1 MGRLRRSLG
10 ASLVATLG
18 AGLLVGLQASPASA
32 AVSLSGARMWAP
44 NTSYTGSADTAEKI
58 NAIVKSG
65 DVLYVGGSF
74 SQLRPEPG
82 AGVPSL
88 AQPNLYAVDTRTGA
102 YLPAFRPVVNGMVEA
117 LEVDAATGTLFVGG
131 RFTQVNG
138 QANAGFAILD
148 AATGQLKPGITQR
161 PVNKGGATPGVVM
174 GIKRVGRQLYVAGDF
189 VNIGAAQ
196 RGNLARLDI
205 DAGLTPDPFQA
216 FIAGMVR
223 AVDVDPA
230 NPGRIYIGG
239 EFSGVRESAGGAT
252 LAGTRWLAA
261 LQTSGPSTGLP
272 DASFIPNVPCD
283 TDPVCTNPTRG
294 RRVVARNGLVYVA
307 FGGGSGRFGIYNQ
320 STGLNLRMLR
330 ADGDVQT
337 VALIGD
343 RVYVG
348 GHFTRIFGGETR
360 CQLFSV
366 LAASPWSV
374 QADPNFDN
382 GSHLGV
388 FEVAGDAG
396 GDVFAAGH
404 LVSPNTAAS
413 PACNLG
419 NSTATYNHIVRLSP
433 TPANDTTAPSVPAVN
448 VAPSP
453 FTAANVSWSPS
464 SDASGVSTY
473 YLYVNGVRT
482 EALSGA
488 QTFRALGGLNPRTSY
503 TVQVQALDQFGN
515 RSALSAPVSFVT
527 GSPPPALP
535 NPLRAFGQFFPTAT
549 PARIL
554 DTRVGIG
561 GISGPLTGGAPVRF
575 PVLGVGGVPAT
586 GVQSVVLNMTV
597 AEPTQ
602 GGFVTIYPTGEAR
615 PTASNLNF
623 AAGETV
629 PNLVQARV
637 GVDGTVEAFLN
648 AGSSHLIADVV
659 GWFASNAETRPGSR
673 IEPQSP
679 ERVLDTRPA
688 TRVGPHGPV
697 GRGQAIEV
705 QVVPAG
711 QGYTGVVLNLTGT
724 EPTSSTYVTAFPGHA
739 GQSARGLEPQ
749 PPTGRDPAQPG
760 DGRGVAPGHHQAV
773 QLPGLDA
780 AHRRRGGALPRHHRP
795 RRQPGRSGARARR
808 PDPPGRHPD
817 HAWRARS
824 GPALA
829 RGPSAPS
836 RARCPR
842 ASACRGWS

>member
-1 MGRLRRSLG
+1 MNLCTSRAHGALDDTLAVTRLMGWLRRGLG

-88 AQPNLYAVDTRTGA
+88 AQANLYAVDTRTGA
-102 YLPAFRPVVNGMVEA
+102 YLPAFRPVVNGIVEA

-148 AATGQLKPGITQR
+148 AATGQLKAGITQR
-161 PVNKGGATPGVVM
+161 PVNKGGSTPGVVM
-174 GIKRVGRQLYVAGDF
+174 GLKRVGRQLYVAGDF
-189 VNIGAAQ
+189 VNIGGAQ

-205 DAGLTPDPFQA
+205 DAGLTPDSFQA
-216 FIAGMVR
+216 YIAGLVR

-239 EFSGVRESAGGAT
+239 EFSGVRASSGGAT
-252 LAGTRWLAA
+252 LPGTRWLAA

-272 DASFIPNVPCD
+272 DATFIPNVPCD
-283 TDPVCTNPTRG
+283 TDPMCTNPTRG

-366 LAASPWSV
+366 LAASPWTV

-396 GDVFAAGH
+396 GNVYAAGH
-404 LVSPNTAAS
+404 LVSPNTTAS

-419 NSTATYNHIVRLSP
+419 IQHRDLQPHRPALAQPCERHHRAERPRGQRL
-433 TPANDTTAPSVPAVN
+433 AVALHGGQRQL
-448 VAPSP
+448 VAELGRQR
-453 FTAANVSWSPS
+453 
-464 SDASGVSTY
+464 GVD
-473 YLYVNGVRT
+473 LLPLRERRAHRG
-482 EALSGA
+482 
-488 QTFRALGGLNPRTSY
+488 ALGGADVPCPRRP
-503 TVQVQALDQFGN
+503 Q
-515 RSALSAPVSFVT
+515 
-527 GSPPPALP
+527 PPHQLH
-535 NPLRAFGQFFPTAT
+535 RAGAG
-549 PARIL
+549 AR
-554 DTRVGIG
+554 
-561 GISGPLTGGAPVRF
+561 PVRQPIGAVGPGLVRDRLGASGTAQPSAGLR
-575 PVLGVGGVPAT
+575 PVLPD
-586 GVQSVVLNMTV
+586 
-597 AEPTQ
+597 
-602 GGFVTIYPTGEAR
+602 R
-615 PTASNLNF
+615 
-623 AAGETV
+623 
-629 PNLVQARV
+629 
-637 GVDGTVEAFLN
+637 
-648 AGSSHLIADVV
+648 
-659 GWFASNAETRPGSR
+659 RPGSHPR
-673 IEPQSP
+673 HPLGDRRHRGPPDGWRTRALPGARRRRRACHRCAVGGPQHDGGRADP
-679 ERVLDTRPA
+679 ERLRHDLPDR
-688 TRVGPHGPV
+688 RGPPD
-697 GRGQAIEV
+697 R
-705 QVVPAG
+705 
-711 QGYTGVVLNLTGT
+711 
-724 EPTSSTYVTAFPGHA
+724 
-739 GQSARGLEPQ
+739 LEPQ
-749 PPTGRDPAQPG
+749 LRGGGDGAQPRAG
-760 DGRGVAPGHHQAV
+760 AGRRRRHGRGLPERRIVAS
-773 QLPGLDA
+773 
-780 AHRRRGGALPRHHRP
+780 HRRRGGLVRLQCRDTAGRAHRTAV
-795 RRQPGRSGARARR
+795 ARACA
-808 PDPPGRHPD
+808 RHAAGD
-817 HAWRARS
+817 AWRPARS
-824 GPALA
+824 GRDGA
-829 RGPSAPS
+829 RPS
-836 RARCPR
+836 RSRSCRPGR
-842 ASACRGWS
+842 ATRAWSST